1 MISQTSFVTLG
12 ALLLCGGAVSAHEA
26 QSAHYSVVSDT
37 SQREAKLIAEHMEQA
52 FTAYGR
58 FLGPLELKGERLG
71 VRIFAS
77 QAAFTAEG
85 AKQGFKGDNFQYLH
99 SMGDYERVVV
109 GWSIPEP
116 ALLMRIR
123 HEAFHQYFR
132 RLVNYPPHWL
142 NEGLAEVFEASL
154 IDSSGGV
161 SLRISAPMHRRLREG
176 ILKVDRGALN
186 KKGYRRIEIATLVAM
201 TKPQWKAKLNSAYSQ
216 SWAFAHFLL
225 QGDEGAHVKTLGA
238 VLAALSPDA
247 DEATNL
253 AAAQE
258 ALGDIPG
265 LARAYESWAKRTQVP
280 GSESYARGSAAF
292 SKQDYKAAERE
303 LTKAL
308 EADPLNPRYNYLRA
322 QARYSLSKLDL
333 ARADIENAI
342 AYAPEEGNYY
352 SSLGKI
358 STYRKV
364 WPEAKWAFEKAESLG
379 KGKGAAKY
387 LAKIPGGTR
396 ARAPELRGTAT
407 ATGVAA
413 PSFAGGPKQPAR
425 PKPKPTRPKPQPRPR
440 ATPRPAPAQ
449 PKTPKAEGF
458 TVGQAVAAKWRSG
471 KWYSAAIT
479 GPGGKPGTFQILYD
493 DGSKDQSLPP
503 SRLRHL
509 AQPGEVAVGDAVL
522 AVWKTAQM
530 WAGKVEDVNEQ
541 GAVVRWDDG
550 SKPKRVPWGKFFK
563 P

>member
-1 MISQTSFVTLG
+1 MISKTSLVTLG
-12 ALLLCGGAVSAHEA
+12 ALLLSGGAVSAHEA
-26 QSAHYSVVSDT
+26 QTAHYSVVSDT
-37 SQREAKLIAEHMEQA
+37 SQREAKLIAEHMEHA
-52 FTAYGR
+52 FAAYGR
-58 FLGPLELKGERLG
+58 FLGPLELKGERLR

-85 AKQGFKGDNFQYLH
+85 ARQGFKGDNFQYLH
-99 SMGDYERVVV
+99 SMGKFKRVVV
-109 GWSIPEP
+109 GWSLPEP

-154 IDSSGGV
+154 IDNSGRISV
-161 SLRISAPMHRRLREG
+161 RISAPMHRRLREG
-176 ILKVDRGALN
+176 ILKVDRGSLN
-186 KKGYRRIEIATLVAM
+186 KKGYRRIEIATLVGM
-201 TKPQWKAKLNSAYSQ
+201 TKPQWKAQLNSAYSQ

-225 QGDEGAHVKTLGA
+225 LGDEGAHVKTLGA
-238 VLAALSPDA
+238 VLAALRGDA

-253 AAAQE
+253 AAAQK

-265 LARAYESWAKRTQVP
+265 LAQAYESWAKRTKVP
-280 GSESYARGSAAF
+280 GSESYARGTAAF
-292 SKQDYKAAERE
+292 RKQDHKTTERE

-308 EADPLNPRYNYLRA
+308 EADPLNPRYSYLRA
-322 QARYSLSKLDL
+322 QAFYSQSKLDL

-352 SSLGKI
+352 FSLGKI
-358 STYRKV
+358 STFRKA
-364 WPEAKWAFEKAESLG
+364 WPEAKWAFEKAKSLG
-379 KGKGAAKY
+379 KGKGASKY
-387 LAKIPGGTR
+387 LAKIPAGTR
-396 ARAPELRGTAT
+396 ARAPKLRGTAT

-413 PSFAGGPKQPAR
+413 PSFAGGPKPTRPKPRPTR
-425 PKPKPTRPKPQPRPR
+425 PKPKPRQPKPR
-440 ATPRPAPAQ
+440 ATPGPAPAQ
-449 PKTPKAEGF
+449 PKATGF
-458 TVGQAVAAKWRSG
+458 SVGQAVAAKWRSG

-479 GPGGKPGTFQILYD
+479 GPGVKPGTFRILYD
-493 DGSKDQSLPP
+493 DGSKDKSLPP

-509 AQPGEVAVGDAVL
+509 AQPGEVAVGDSVL

-530 WAGKVEDVNEQ
+530 WAGTVEDVNDQ
-541 GAVVRWDDG
+541 GVVVRWDDG
-550 SKPKRVPWGKFFK
+550 SKPKRVVWGKFFK